1 MGAEL
6 GRLDGKVALISGT
19 GGGQGRLA
27 AEVFAREGAKVVGC
41 DINEDTA
48 AETAELVQAAGLEM
62 VSMGGIDLADPPQAR
77 QWAERA
83 VAEFGGI
90 DILYNNASLPR
101 FGPFPEMSEE
111 DYRFTIRNELDVMW
125 FSTQA
130 AWPHLVERGGG
141 AIVNI
146 ASIAAVIGLR
156 SLPQSAHAAAK
167 GAVVGLTGQLAA
179 EGAPARIRVNC
190 ISPGVID
197 SPPVQNMLAMG
208 DSGPLAGVIGNT
220 ADNRPGPPA
229 AIVNAALYLAS
240 DESLWTTGTHLVV
253 DGGSSSI
260 I

>member
-27 AEVFAREGAKVVGC
+27 AETFAREGAKVVGC

-48 AETAELVQAAGLEM
+48 AETADLVRATGLEM
-62 VSMGGIDLADPPQAR
+62 VSMGGIDLADAAQAR
-77 QWAERA
+77 QWAEQA
-83 VAEFGGI
+83 VTEFGGI

-130 AWPHLVERGGG
+130 AWPHLVARGGG

-167 GAVVGLTGQLAA
+167 GAVIGLTGQLAA

-197 SPPVQNMLAMG
+197 SPPVQEMLAMG

-220 ADNRPGPPA
+220 AANRPGPPA

-240 DESLWTTGTHLVV
+240 DEALWTTGTHLVV
-253 DGGSSSI
+253 DGGSSAI